1 CLWRL
6 NVAGAL
12 SLALCLYL
20 LVPRRHLCAASL
32 QVLLDVRQTGMFSYR
47 AGICNRVIPNVE
59 DLNPIASAS
68 DPLEGQRRRMRYQT
82 VPASQPNATEATTAS
97 IAPPR
102 TNANPVACC
111 PSIGLIAA
119 TIYLKTSNRE
129 LARSQ
134 QQRSLNT
141 TSARPLCS
149 SVPSVVE

>member
-1 CLWRL
+1 RLYAGDKSGCHGAHAGNHDSQFALGRL
-6 NVAGAL
+6 NLAAVFPF
-12 SLALCLYL
+12 ALCFNGLM
-20 LVPRRHLCAASL
+20 PRRHFLAASL
-32 QVLLDVRQTGMFSYR
+32 CVLWDVRQTGMFSYR

-111 PSIGLIAA
+111 PAIGLIAA
-119 TIYLKTSNRE
+119 
-129 LARSQ
+129 
-134 QQRSLNT
+134 
-141 TSARPLCS
+141 
-149 SVPSVVE
+149 